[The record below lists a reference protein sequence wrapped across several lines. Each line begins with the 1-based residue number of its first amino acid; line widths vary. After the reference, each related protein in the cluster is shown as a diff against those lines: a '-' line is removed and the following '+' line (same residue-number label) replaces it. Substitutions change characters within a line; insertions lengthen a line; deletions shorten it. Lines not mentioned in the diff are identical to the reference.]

1 MPYHLATPVNNLL
14 LITYI
19 LYNIFF
25 KNSNLQDT
33 LNKLTIALPLGRII
47 LNRDNIGLEPIT
59 HRFYLIFA
67 VCVFNVSCLTPITY

>member
-1 MPYHLATPVNNLL
+1 MA
-14 LITYI
+14 
-19 LYNIFF
+19 
-25 KNSNLQDT
+25 KAQDT

-67 VCVFNVSCLTPITY
+67 VCVFNVSCLTMQPTNKRNGSGEVICVI

>member
-1 MPYHLATPVNNLL
+1 MA
-14 LITYI
+14 
-19 LYNIFF
+19 
-25 KNSNLQDT
+25 KAQDT

-67 VCVFNVSCLTPITY
+67 ACVFNVSYLTRQPTNKRDGSGEVICVI

>member
-1 MPYHLATPVNNLL
+1 MA
-14 LITYI
+14 
-19 LYNIFF
+19 
-25 KNSNLQDT
+25 KAQDT

-67 VCVFNVSCLTPITY
+67 VCVFNVSYLTPITY